1 MEISVA
7 HTPGEALDYQVAI
20 VVVDVI
26 RATTTALTALAQ
38 GYREV
43 ICCADI
49 ETARATAAELGPG
62 AMLAGERNC
71 VRIEGFHFGNS
82 PREFSEGQPL
92 GDTLVLTT
100 TNGTRAVLQALEESD
115 EVLIGALANL
125 AATSTYLAKAARAGK
140 APVGVRCAGV
150 RGAIALDD
158 SYVAGRIVNELAV
171 YLPEWSLADGAALAK
186 ACVAPYASALQA
198 LGLSQSARDL
208 EAAELTGDVRVC
220 AQADTLDFVAIA
232 EPHGEGRARVRPLP
246 AGVSR

>member
-1 MEISVA
+1 MQIDVA
-7 HTPGEALDYQVAI
+7 HTPGEALEYHAAI

-49 ETARATAAELGPG
+49 ETARSTAVELGSG
-62 AMLAGERNC
+62 AMLAGERKC

-82 PREFSEGQPL
+82 PREFSEGHPL
-92 GDTLVLTT
+92 GDVLVLTT

-115 EVLIGALANL
+115 VVLIGALANL
-125 AATSTYLAKAARAGK
+125 AVTATYLSKTARSTRSSVA
-140 APVGVRCAGV
+140 VRCAGV
-150 RGAIALDD
+150 RGAVALDD
-158 SYVAGRIVNELAV
+158 TYVAGRIVSELAV
-171 YLPEWSLADGAALAK
+171 YLPEWSVGDGAAIAR
-186 ACVAPYASALQA
+186 ATVAPYASALQA

-220 AQADTLDFVAIA
+220 AQADTLELVAIA
-232 EPHGEGRARVRPLP
+232 EPFGEGRARVRPVP
-246 AGVSR
+246 AGAR